1 MENVKCVFSERKEKE
16 IVEDGL
22 FGFFLAPVDT
32 KLGLSFRW
40 PDTKWI
46 HSRGTL

>member
-16 IVEDGL
+16 IVEDGW
-22 FGFFLAPVDT
+22 FVFLAPVDT
-32 KLGLSFRW
+32 KLGLSSRW